1 MATEAQINANRIN
14 AKASTGPKTEDGKGK
29 AARNNT
35 KFGLFATNNCVQ
47 PHEKQDYD
55 HFCDVL
61 WSELAP
67 LGGIEEVTAAE
78 YVRNAWRLRRCASAE
93 EFIGGWGNRIQTE
106 LDAKRGIDRPM
117 ADPVIFDQCLPTQT
131 AIDRARAQ
139 AQSSMRRAKADLEKL
154 QATRKSQPQPEI
166 PAVEPLVNEE
176 ISPTLSDRSPTSPT
190 LSDRSRIKATRPP
203 VQQVEPNPQ
212 SDRSDL
218 IRSESDQRYASTVD
232 QSSESDLTRPESD
245 SSREATG
252 QTIRSQSDPVTANP
266 VLKKAA

>member
-47 PHEKQDYD
+47 PHEKEDYE

-139 AQSSMRRAKADLEKL
+139 AQSSMRRAKADLEKTTGHA
-154 QATRKSQPQPEI
+154 QI
-166 PAVEPLVNEE
+166 PT
-176 ISPTLSDRSPTSPT
+176 PTGDSSRGTSGQ
-190 LSDRSRIKATRPP
+190 RRNK
-203 VQQVEPNPQ
+203 
-212 SDRSDL
+212 SDL
-218 IRSESDQRYASTVD
+218 IRSESDQSDLIR
-232 QSSESDLTRPESD
+232 SESDQSYASPGPTSRTQSAIRPVRPYPIGVGSTL
-245 SSREATG
+245 RVHRRPKQRIRPYPTG
-252 QTIRSQSDPVTANP
+252 VRLKPRSHWSNNSKPIRPRNG
-266 VLKKAA
+266 